1 MVMLMNKLCQMV
13 VKFLQ
18 SHTSLHLFFG
28 DGAQS
33 PLGGSDILGLRI
45 VNLMIFNIFWSIFFC
60 HFVFYFLPQRYNKN
74 DRLSRG

>member
-1 MVMLMNKLCQMV
+1 MV

-33 PLGGSDILGLRI
+33 PLGGGDILNLRI
-45 VNLMIFNIFWSIFFC
+45 INFMIFNIFWSIFF
-60 HFVFYFLPQRYNKN
+60 
-74 DRLSRG
+74 